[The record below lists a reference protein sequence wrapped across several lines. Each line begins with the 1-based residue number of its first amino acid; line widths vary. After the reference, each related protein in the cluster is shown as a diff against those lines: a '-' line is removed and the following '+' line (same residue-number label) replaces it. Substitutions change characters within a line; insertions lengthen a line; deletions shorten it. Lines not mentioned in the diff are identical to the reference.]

1 MVCNNV
7 SLTVQPF
14 EHDALS
20 PEIPGAVS
28 SFNLLEAPS
37 LFREY
42 LFFIL

>member
-14 EHDALS
+14 EHDPLS